1 MGSLRS
7 HLSDGSLHV
16 PYHFLEVQCSGRA
29 ISSDHNI
36 PPACRYREARGTTQ
50 SPSCPISSHRATG
63 TQRNYQPHARG
74 AVVFMKIQGEPFSP
88 DPASPSQHSPERAA
102 SAQGLLPPHGSRT
115 QADSRAR
122 PLARLFFRID
132 RPARV
137 RMRARKP
144 CFRLR
149 RRLLGW
155 KVRLVIGLPS
165 LSRLTSAEV
174 GPSRNT
180 RVVENVWQEY
190 SRAMFLHV
198 NRLCPETSSRAGQ
211 SFLDSPHLRLL
222 RIGRS

>member
-1 MGSLRS
+1 
-7 HLSDGSLHV
+7 
-16 PYHFLEVQCSGRA
+16 
-29 ISSDHNI
+29 
-36 PPACRYREARGTTQ
+36 
-50 SPSCPISSHRATG
+50 
-63 TQRNYQPHARG
+63 
-74 AVVFMKIQGEPFSP
+74 MKIQSEPFSP
-88 DPASPSQHSPERAA
+88 DPMPPSQHSPESAA
-102 SAQGLLPPHGSRT
+102 SAQRLLPPHVSRT

-122 PLARLFFRID
+122 LLARLFFRID

-198 NRLCPETSSRAGQ
+198 NRFRPKLPRAPGNL
-211 SFLDSPHLRLL
+211 SLTHLTCDCL
-222 RIGRS
+222 G